1 MALSHGGRSLLT
13 DLIGWSV
20 ALMIGACASIYAP
33 EIKTAGYLFL
43 GMQPPSIATATT
55 RSRDADNA
63 SRSGNRRAELNV
75 GANGHFFTEAE
86 MNGRR
91 IDVMVDTGA
100 SIVALTYEDAVAIGV
115 APAAKEFTHQVSTAN
130 GVAKVAPVVLDRVM
144 IGDIMVRRVEAAVIE
159 RGKLRTTLLGNSFLG
174 RLSRYEVR
182 SGRLIMEE

>member
-1 MALSHGGRSLLT
+1 MALSHGGRSLLA
-13 DLIGWSV
+13 DLAGWSV
-20 ALMIGACASIYAP
+20 ALMVGACAIVYAP
-33 EIKTAGYLFL
+33 EIKLAGYQLL
-43 GMQPPSIATATT
+43 GLQPPSIATATSPGRET
-55 RSRDADNA
+55 GKSERF
-63 SRSGNRRAELNV
+63 GNRRAELAV

-100 SIVALTYEDAVAIGV
+100 SIVALTYEDAAAIGV

-130 GVAKVAPVVLDRVM
+130 GIAKVAPVVLDRVQ

-182 SGRLIMEE
+182 AGRLVMEE